1 MGQLVIKGENKL
13 NLEVN
18 VALKSKKMLLLNAK
32 SANERKAIVSK
43 QISEDI
49 CFIEQDK

>member
-1 MGQLVIKGENKL
+1 
-13 NLEVN
+13 
-18 VALKSKKMLLLNAK
+18 MLLLNAK

-49 CFIEQDK
+49 CFIEQDKQKVAIKVKRDTGNKRRLTV